1 MALAVKDDAYL
12 VEQGENAQRSEE
24 GRLAQEATTR
34 KMRGLT
40 RKKRKFSRRME
51 GKKQSNQKV
60 TSYDYQTLR
69 MENNLPPTAS
79 SRQVISTLCPPT
91 PRSP

>member
-1 MALAVKDDAYL
+1 MYYSKVTIRVAGGATEVRDFGPSCAEEGVAGLDVLALAVEDDAYL
-12 VEQGENAQRSEE
+12 VELGENSQQSEE

-51 GKKQSNQKV
+51 GKKQ
-60 TSYDYQTLR
+60 
-69 MENNLPPTAS
+69 
-79 SRQVISTLCPPT
+79 
-91 PRSP
+91 